1 MIVLCCCAASL
12 SLGSPLPQ
20 QIEGFGDATPEEI
33 AEIRAGTY
41 GEMFD
46 ENPKYAFD
54 FKVADDVEQT
64 YLSLEE
70 ARNDGVVTGMY
81 SYVDP
86 LVSKCKL
93 CD

>member
-1 MIVLCCCAASL
+1 
-12 SLGSPLPQ
+12 
-20 QIEGFGDATPEEI
+20 
-33 AEIRAGTY
+33 
-41 GEMFD
+41 MFD

-93 CD
+93 RN